1 MGIVL
6 LVEGWNKLFGQTL
19 HWNYWT
25 PVFGYQ
31 LSPEF
36 SFMFSYK
43 FQTVFCMIKIILAIS
58 VSCGFLIFMYGFE
71 VKISYCTSTMYFCVY
86 YVLLN
91 HSGML
96 YTEMTKKSIWLG
108 VIVIHML

>member
-1 MGIVL
+1 
-6 LVEGWNKLFGQTL
+6 
-19 HWNYWT
+19 
-25 PVFGYQ
+25 
-31 LSPEF
+31 
-36 SFMFSYK
+36 
-43 FQTVFCMIKIILAIS
+43 
-58 VSCGFLIFMYGFE
+58 MYGFE